1 LIVQTMVREFPD
13 GVALVAGGSGGVGR
27 AICER
32 LARAGTPVAL
42 TYRHNRAA
50 ADEVAHAV
58 AALGVAATTYALA
71 LDDGAAVGPLV
82 ERVAAECGPIHT
94 VVYAVG
100 SAIRMRFIG
109 QVDAAE
115 WDVVMRADAGGFFHL
130 AQAALPHLRRTHG
143 SLVALTS
150 AGLMRYPSRDILSV
164 APKAAI
170 EALVRGIAREE
181 GRYGVRANSVA
192 LGVIDAGI
200 FRRLAGAELPP
211 QWIEAARKNTP
222 LGRLGSADEA
232 AEATVFLASSRAGFI
247 TGQTLV
253 VDGGY
258 SV

>member
-1 LIVQTMVREFPD
+1 MVPTMAREFPD

-32 LARAGTPVAL
+32 LARAGTSVAL

-50 ADEVAHAV
+50 AEEVARAV
-58 AALGVAATTYALA
+58 AALGVAAATYPLA
-71 LDDGAAVGPLV
+71 LDDAGAAGPLV
-82 ERVAAECGPIHT
+82 ERVAAEHGPIHT

-100 SAIRMRFIG
+100 SDIRMRFIG
-109 QVDAAE
+109 QVPPAE
-115 WDVVMRADAGGFFHL
+115 WDDVMRADAGGFFHL
-130 AQAALPHLRRTHG
+130 AQAALPQLRRAHG
-143 SLVALTS
+143 SLVAITS
-150 AGLMRYPSRDILSV
+150 AGNARYPSRDILSV

-200 FRRLAGAELPP
+200 FKRLSAAELPP
-211 QWIEAARKNTP
+211 QWIDAARKNTP

-232 AEATVFLASSRAGFI
+232 AEATVFLASSRASFI
-247 TGQTLV
+247 TGQTLI